1 MDGKDNLTEKL
12 ALKERAE
19 EDIYFAK
26 RDREL
31 IAKLKSEQEAE
42 YEGTVRELARFRCPG
57 CGQRLQGQVLH
68 GVKIDVCQACRGAWL
83 GKTDV
88 ESITGGEGRDFLAS
102 FLHGLMRLL
111 EGGSTNKV

>member
-42 YEGTVRELARFRCPG
+42 YEGTVR
-57 CGQRLQGQVLH
+57 
-68 GVKIDVCQACRGAWL
+68 
-83 GKTDV
+83 
-88 ESITGGEGRDFLAS
+88 
-102 FLHGLMRLL
+102 
-111 EGGSTNKV
+111 